1 MLGGYVVATPL
12 ARADMAAAQTA
23 IASGNFPAAGAALQ
37 PLAQNGDAQA
47 QYQWAALALDGH
59 PVGLTPERAIS
70 FLIQSAAQG
79 NSHAQARLGM
89 AYAKGDHIAVDDF
102 AAYHWLSRASAAP
115 DLTSEERSNVM
126 AVRQSLL
133 DVLAPTQKNYVA
145 DSSGN
150 ADSSQQ
156 NGVPSADKAQAA
168 PAGAVSA
175 APLSD
180 ATPSAEGQSKITDAS
195 DTTGQSDT
203 SAKAQTDEARAAE
216 VRAAETQTAEAQ
228 AGGKTAATA
237 TATSSQASAKKD
249 TTAAVKAKPPS
260 AEQVAGA
267 STVTADPSPAAR
279 KYVVQLASLTTETS
293 ATAEADRLRKKYAS
307 IIADTEISIRQAD
320 LGSKGIRQRVVAGPF
335 DSFDAAKAHCVQFSA
350 QKQACRVIPVAD

>member
-1 MLGGYVVATPL
+1 MLGGYAL
-12 ARADMAAAQTA
+12 AIPPAKADMAAAQTA

-37 PLAQNGDAQA
+37 PLAQTGDAQA

-102 AAYHWLSRASAAP
+102 AAYHWLSRASAAS
-115 DLTSEERSNVM
+115 DLTSEERSSVTTT
-126 AVRQSLL
+126 RQRLL
-133 DVLAPTQKNYVA
+133 EELAPTQKNYVA
-145 DSSGN
+145 DSADN
-150 ADSSQQ
+150 ADSGQQ

-180 ATPSAEGQSKITDAS
+180 ATPPADEPSK
-195 DTTGQSDT
+195 TTGAGNT
-203 SAKAQTDEARAAE
+203 
-216 VRAAETQTAEAQ
+216 TAGAP
-228 AGGKTAATA
+228 ADSTA
-237 TATSSQASAKKD
+237 TTSSKKE
-249 TTAAVKAKPPS
+249 TPAAVKAKPPS
-260 AEQVAGA
+260 AEQVAAA

-307 IIADTEISIRQAD
+307 ILADTEISVRQAD

-335 DSFDAAKAHCVQFSA
+335 DSFDAAKAQCAQFSA
-350 QKQACRVIPVAD
+350 QKQACRVIPVSD